1 MREVKTEPHE
11 EDAPELVEVDDSF
24 EDYESIEEQPNGQ
37 EVFHSVQV
45 SVTELV

>member
-1 MREVKTEPHE
+1 MREVKTEPLE
-11 EDAPELVEVDDSF
+11 EDAPELVEVDNEDSF

-45 SVTELV
+45 SN